1 MYIESEVNNMT
12 VQARLNKEAE
22 EALNYI
28 KECYKKQAKDNPF
41 YADDTLSNT
50 DVIKIALIRMA
61 KELNI

>member
-1 MYIESEVNNMT
+1 MT

-41 YADDTLSNT
+41 YADETLTNT

-61 KELNI
+61 RELNT